1 MTRLLLVPV
10 LTSLLLL
17 GGLSSWTSDAGAQT
31 PPKPTKPAAKKPVAK
46 KRAPPPL
53 PEASQ
58 EQLEAAQLVYLGR
71 HECEFDKTIDVAPDE
86 KHPGYIGVK
95 HGKASYLMKP
105 VLSST
110 GAVRLEDVKGQT
122 LLVQIASKSMLMNVR
137 LGQRIAD
144 ECVSPRQRELVEE
157 AKRVQ
162 GAEAAASAAP
172 AASEAASAADAAA
185 SAAPVAAE
193 AASAAA
199 SAASR

>member
-1 MTRLLLVPV
+1 MTRPLVP
-10 LTSLLLL
+10 LLMSLLLL
-17 GGLSSWTSDAGAQT
+17 GSLSSWTAGVCAET
-31 PPKPTKPAAKKPVAK
+31 SSKATKPAPKKPAAK

-71 HECEFDKTIDVAPDE
+71 HECEFDKSIDIAPDE
-86 KHPGYIGVK
+86 KHAGYIGVR

-122 LLVQIASKSMLMNVR
+122 LVVQIASKSMLMNVR

-144 ECVSPRQRELVEE
+144 ECVSTRQRELIEE

-162 GAEAAASAAP
+162 AAESAASAAA
-172 AASEAASAADAAA
+172 AASDAAIAADPAA
-185 SAAPVAAE
+185 SAAPVPAE
-193 AASAAA
+193 SASAAA